1 MGMNKQEIDDMMR
14 PLPSQREWYYRHS
27 RRYII
32 DEALAR
38 VAFTALIVIICFM

>member
-1 MGMNKQEIDDMMR
+1 MTRREIDDMMR

-32 DEALAR
+32 DEALAGL
-38 VAFTALIVIICFM
+38 AFVLFVGILCLM

>member
-1 MGMNKQEIDDMMR
+1 MNKQEIDDMMR

-32 DEALAR
+32 DEALAGL
-38 VAFTALIVIICFM
+38 AFVLFVGILCLM